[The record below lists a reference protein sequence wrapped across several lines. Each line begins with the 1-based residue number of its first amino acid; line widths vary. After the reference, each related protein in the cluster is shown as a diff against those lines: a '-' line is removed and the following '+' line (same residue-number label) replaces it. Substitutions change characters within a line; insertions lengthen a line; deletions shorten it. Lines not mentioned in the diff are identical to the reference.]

1 MNTFIRSSN
10 TIQLN
15 KARKYL
21 WENVYN
27 NYNCLNDLINII
39 NQNMYMIISD
49 DIEIKEFFINFDKM
63 QLKVLFNNNINDNDL
78 SKLNDCIIKSFKDF
92 LNNQKKNISED
103 IYNTCIHNIDKIFFI
118 TFIESDSITI
128 NL

>member
-15 KARKYL
+15 TVRKYL

-27 NYNCLNDLINII
+27 NYNCLNDLINTI
-39 NQNMYMIISD
+39 NQNMYMIMSD
-49 DIEIKEFFINFDKM
+49 DIEIKEFFINFNKM
-63 QLKVLFNNNINDNDL
+63 QLKILFSNEINDNDL
-78 SKLNDCIIKSFKDF
+78 NKLNDCITKSFKNF
-92 LNNQKKNISED
+92 LNNQRKNISEN
-103 IYNTCIHNIDKIFFI
+103 IYDACIHNIDKIFFI
-118 TFIESDSITI
+118 TFINSNDITI

>member
-15 KARKYL
+15 KVRKYL
-21 WENVYN
+21 WENIYS

-39 NQNMYMIISD
+39 NQNMYMIISN
-49 DIEIKEFFINFDKM
+49 DIEAKEFFINFNKM
-63 QLKVLFNNNINDNDL
+63 QLKILFSNEINDNDL
-78 SKLNDCIIKSFKDF
+78 NKLNDCITKSFKDF
-92 LNNQKKNISED
+92 FNNQRKNISED
-103 IYNTCIHNIDKIFFI
+103 IYNACIHNIDKIFFI